1 MQRAEAS
8 DKAQT
13 SEHVGEPHVGH
24 HVPAWVLAAVLV
36 ALLILTV
43 ATVAATLVNLG
54 SLNLWIAL
62 IIATIKATLVALFF
76 MHLAYDKPFNA
87 IVLVGTLCFVA
98 LFIGLALLD
107 AFHYREN
114 IDAFRAR
121 NPDRVAPQLDVER
134 ARRQRE
140 P

>member
-1 MQRAEAS
+1 MEGAESTNKPQATGH
-8 DKAQT
+8 A
-13 SEHVGEPHVGH
+13 GAPHVGH
-24 HVPAWVLAAVLV
+24 HVPVWILVAVLIV
-36 ALLILTV
+36 LLVLTV
-43 ATVAATLVNLG
+43 VTVAATLVNLG

-107 AFHYREN
+107 VFQYREN
-114 IDAFRAR
+114 IDSFRAA
-121 NPDRVAPQLDVER
+121 NPDAVAPQLDIER
-134 ARRQRE
+134 ARQQQE